1 MKQKYE
7 SFTVE
12 DAERLAKEGE
22 KLTVKGFVKTDGF
35 EKTVALLM
43 QMTEV
48 IWKITQENKS
58 FRMELFYDAET
69 LNTNYCFFTPTNQC
83 ALDDKHQE
91 L

>member
-1 MKQKYE
+1 MEQKYE

-12 DAERLAKEGE
+12 DAERLARESE
-22 KLTVKGFVKTDGF
+22 KLTCKGFVKTDDF

-43 QMTEV
+43 QMTGV
-48 IWKITQENKS
+48 IWKIMQENKS

-69 LNTNYCFFTPTNQC
+69 LNTNYCFFTPTNKC
-83 ALDDKHQE
+83 VSDDTHQE